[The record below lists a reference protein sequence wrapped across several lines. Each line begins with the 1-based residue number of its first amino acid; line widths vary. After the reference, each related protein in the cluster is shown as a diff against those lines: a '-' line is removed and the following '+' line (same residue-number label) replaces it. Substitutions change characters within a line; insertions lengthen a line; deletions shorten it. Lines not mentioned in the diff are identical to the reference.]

1 MEGRAGAARRR
12 GPEAVNAAGMGE
24 SAERPA
30 GFFPIVDDELRRL
43 AAARLAYER
52 PGHSNDAIAPVP
64 EAYLRLVGGD
74 PGRPWHGGALFFA
87 AAEAMRR
94 ILVNRARGK
103 APLEADGAPRRL
115 DIDDFPADVEGR
127 PDRSLVLDE
136 ALTELERHDE
146 TAARFIKL
154 RCFAGMSRKQAADSP
169 RIGRRAA
176 DRLWTRACAWLL
188 QRLGEP

>member
-1 MEGRAGAARRR
+1 
-12 GPEAVNAAGMGE
+12 MGE

-94 ILVNRARGK
+94 ILVDRARGK
-103 APLEADGAPRRL
+103 APLEADGAPGGSISTTSRRTSRVG
-115 DIDDFPADVEGR
+115 PTARWSSTR
-127 PDRSLVLDE
+127 P
-136 ALTELERHDE
+136 
-146 TAARFIKL
+146 
-154 RCFAGMSRKQAADSP
+154 
-169 RIGRRAA
+169 
-176 DRLWTRACAWLL
+176 
-188 QRLGEP
+188 